1 MNDKLNS
8 NNFFLKNNKNIYL
21 IGGAFRHICKKY
33 LSISNNPI
41 EVIHSF
47 TIKKIERSK
56 FIKFL
61 NYEFKLIRKK
71 IFFSIKKRTNNP
83 GSNLGFAENLERQ
96 YKCKLSIFCIWFE
109 RGI

>member
-33 LSISNNPI
+33 LSVSNNPI

-71 IFFSIKKRTNNP
+71 KYSFLIKQNFIIK
-83 GSNLGFAENLERQ
+83 
-96 YKCKLSIFCIWFE
+96 I
-109 RGI
+109 